1 MTESEA
7 RASVPPESAFNESG
21 ATNPESIEASIK
33 GKTAEPAPRKPSVF
47 ARGWRRVLKALL
59 YWLIPIRKAT
69 DEDDG
74 TQRLIYTSFPKSF
87 YFYIVWLPGFA
98 SLGMH
103 SLGVASDTALVWTLI
118 VSAFVAYLAIAED
131 LELLEFVL
139 WVTLAALA
147 VTLYRFGVIDFG
159 WLKYGID
166 KLRNVALTFD
176 RATIEV
182 ITWGLFL
189 YWCCVYL
196 FSVTWRKRE
205 LSSNRRAKISPP
217 RGKKIIPVVG
227 RIVDN
232 QLTDMLEFIL
242 GLGAYDV
249 VIMETSGR
257 ELDRDRNC
265 VGLGLFINFFSDLV
279 GRIATQEAGVHA
291 ATAAADAASDPGV

>member
-1 MTESEA
+1 MTESEKFVPTDPQPEPAKNA
-7 RASVPPESAFNESG
+7 RG
-21 ATNPESIEASIK
+21 AT
-33 GKTAEPAPRKPSVF
+33 PRRPSVF
-47 ARGWRRVLKALL
+47 GRGLRRVASALL
-59 YWLIPIRKAT
+59 YWLVPIRKAT
-69 DEDDG
+69 DRDDG
-74 TQRLIYTSFPKSF
+74 TARLVYTSFPKSF
-87 YFYIVWLPGFA
+87 YFYIVWLPGFV
-98 SLGMH
+98 SLILH
-103 SLGVASDTALVWTLI
+103 SLGLASDTALVWTLI
-118 VSAFVAYLAIAED
+118 ISAFLAYLAIAED
-131 LELLEFVL
+131 LELLEFAL
-139 WVTLAALA
+139 WVTAITLA

-159 WLKYGID
+159 WLRYGID
-166 KLRNVALTFD
+166 KLRGVALTFD

-182 ITWGLFL
+182 VTWGLFF
-189 YWCCVYL
+189 YWCGVYL

-232 QLTDMLEFIL
+232 QLMDMLEFLL
-242 GLGAYDV
+242 GFGAYDV

-291 ATAAADAASDPGV
+291 AAAAAEASDPGV